1 MSHSKLTLAAVVIW
15 VVAGCSK
22 SNPLIGKWKLAPAA
36 SPACAMFDGV
46 EFSEK
51 TMTVNI
57 LGKQTGPVTYG
68 RDGDH
73 YLVNGPNGTIAFEKN
88 SDGIKS
94 LSPVECQLIPA
105 G

>member
-1 MSHSKLTLAAVVIW
+1 MRYSRMTLAVVLIC

-22 SNPLIGKWKLAPAA
+22 SNPLIGKWKLASQAN
-36 SPACAMFDGV
+36 PACAMFDGI
-46 EFSEK
+46 EFTDK

-57 LGKQTGPVTYG
+57 LAKQTAPVTYG

-73 YLVNGPNGTIAFEKN
+73 YLVNGPNGTMAFEKN
-88 SDGIKS
+88 SDGIKTV
-94 LSPVECQLIPA
+94 SPIECQLIPE